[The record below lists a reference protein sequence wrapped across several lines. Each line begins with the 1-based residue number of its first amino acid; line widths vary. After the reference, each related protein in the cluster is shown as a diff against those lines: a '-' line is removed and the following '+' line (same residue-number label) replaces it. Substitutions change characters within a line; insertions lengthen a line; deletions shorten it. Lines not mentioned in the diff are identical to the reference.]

1 MTSVIVLFVFLA
13 VLFLALL
20 KLGKLVISGG
30 RGTDE

>member
-20 KLGKLVISGG
+20 KLAKLVMSED
-30 RGTDE
+30 RGIDE